1 MGRLGRFVVGHP
13 RMLLVASVI
22 FIALAGAFGA
32 GVADH
37 LSTGGFEDPASEST
51 RAAARIEEA
60 FGIADPDVV
69 LLVEARSGSVDD
81 REVRAAGLELTGA
94 LAAEDGVGRVD
105 SYWTLGGAPPLRSLD
120 GSKAMVLANLEGS
133 QNDKNEV
140 LEDLTPEYTGSTGA
154 IEVSVGGFA
163 EVFRQVTTQV
173 EKDLLRAEMIAIP
186 ILLILLLFVFRS
198 AVAASLPLGVGLVA
212 VLGTLL
218 ILRLVAAVTEV
229 SIFALNLTT
238 GMGLGLGID
247 YSLFIVS
254 RFREELALGKPVD
267 GAVVRTME
275 TAGRTV
281 LFSAI
286 AVAASMSALLLFPIV
301 FLKSF
306 AYAGIP
312 VVALAAAGATVTL
325 PALLTVIG
333 PRVDSLAI
341 RKKTG
346 AAAEGRAWHRIA
358 TFVMRRPIPIAAV
371 GIPILLFLGAPFLGV
386 EVGLPDDRVLPPGA
400 PGRVVSDEIRA
411 SFAGNE
417 AFALSVLAD
426 GVDAEQSRSEISTY
440 ATRLSRLGE
449 VARVDS
455 AVGSYVSG
463 QLLFRSELLEN
474 RLSAD
479 DATLLSVVLSPT
491 VETQSPEA
499 EAVVRRIR
507 AMDAPFPVEVTGASA
522 ALVDGKRVVL
532 ARFPLALALIGLVT
546 FVALFLLFG
555 SVLVPIKAVVLNLLS
570 LTATF
575 GAMVWVF
582 QEGHLSGALDFT
594 PTGTLILSNII
605 LMFCIAFGLSMDYE
619 VFLLSRIKEEH
630 DRTNDNEASVALGL
644 EKTGRIVTAAAVL
657 IAVVFVAM
665 ISSGVS
671 FIKMFGMGL
680 ALAVIMDATLV
691 RAALVPAFMKLMGSA
706 NWWAPPALRRIHE
719 RFGIHETV
727 VGGAESETA

>member
-1 MGRLGRFVVGHP
+1 MRRLGRFVIRQP
-13 RMLLVASVI
+13 RKLLVASVI
-22 FIALAGAFGA
+22 FIALAGVLGS
-32 GVADH
+32 GVVDH
-37 LSTGGFEDPASEST
+37 LSSGGFEDPDSEST

-69 LLVEARSGSVDD
+69 LLVSARSGSVDD
-81 REVRAAGLELTGA
+81 REVRAAGLALTRA
-94 LAAEDGVGRVD
+94 LEAEKGVGRVD
-105 SYWTLGGAPPLRSLD
+105 SYWSLGGAPPLRSLD
-120 GSKAMVLANLEGS
+120 GGKAMVLANLEGS
-133 QNDKNEV
+133 QNDKNE
-140 LEDLTPEYTGSTGA
+140 LLKKLTPEYTGSTDA
-154 IEVSVGGFA
+154 VRVSVGGFA

-173 EKDLLRAEMIAIP
+173 EEDLVRAEMIAIP
-186 ILLILLLFVFRS
+186 ILLILLLFVFGS

-218 ILRLVAAVTEV
+218 ILRLVASVTEV

-254 RFREELALGKPVD
+254 RFREELAHGKPVND
-267 GAVVRTME
+267 AVVRTVE

-281 LFSAI
+281 AFSAI

-312 VVALAAAGATVTL
+312 VVALAAVGATITL

-333 PRVDSLAI
+333 PRVESFSI

-346 AAAEGRAWHRIA
+346 AATEGRAWHRIA
-358 TFVMRRPIPIAAV
+358 TFVMLRPIPIATV
-371 GIPILLFLGAPFLGV
+371 GIAILLFLGSPFLGV

-400 PGRVVSDEIRA
+400 SGRIVSDQIRA
-411 SFAGNE
+411 DFAGNE

-426 GVDAEQSRSEISTY
+426 GIDVTESRGAISTY
-440 ATRLSRLGE
+440 ANRLSKLDG

-455 AVGSYVSG
+455 ATGSYVDG
-463 QLLFRSELLEN
+463 ELLFRSELLEN
-474 RLSAD
+474 RLAAE
-479 DATLLSVVLSPT
+479 DATFLSVVLNPK

-507 AMDAPFPVEVTGASA
+507 TMDSPFPVQVTGASA
-522 ALVDGKRVVL
+522 ALVDGKAVVL
-532 ARFPLALALIGLVT
+532 SRFPLALALIALVT
-546 FVALFLLFG
+546 FVTLFLLFG

-619 VFLLSRIKEEH
+619 VFLLSRVKEEH

-644 EKTGRIVTAAAVL
+644 EKTGRIVTAAAAL
-657 IAVVFVAM
+657 IAVVFIAM

-706 NWWAPPALRRIHE
+706 NWWAPPVLRRVHD
-719 RFGIHETV
+719 RFGIHEAA
-727 VGGAESETA
+727 VGGVES

>member
-1 MGRLGRFVVGHP
+1 MQRLGRFVVRHP
-13 RMLLVASVI
+13 RGLLIASAL
-22 FIALAGAFGA
+22 FILLAGGLGA

-51 RAAARIEEA
+51 RAAARIQEA

-69 LLVEARSGSVDD
+69 LLVEARTGSVDD
-81 REVRAAGLELTGA
+81 REVREAGIALTRS
-94 LAAEDGVGRVD
+94 LAREEGVGRVD
-105 SYWTLGGAPPLRSLD
+105 SYWSLGGAPPLRSLD
-120 GSKAMVLANLEGS
+120 GSKAMVLAHLEGS
-133 QNDKNEV
+133 QNDKNEL
-140 LEDLTPEYTGSTGA
+140 LEELTPEYTGSTDA
-154 IEVSVGGFA
+154 VKVSVGGFA

-173 EKDLLRAEMIAIP
+173 EEDLVLAEMIAIP
-186 ILLILLLFVFRS
+186 ILLLLLLFVFRS

-218 ILRLVAAVTEV
+218 ILRVVAAITEV

-254 RFREELALGKPVD
+254 RFREELGRGNSVD
-267 GAVVRTME
+267 DSVVRTVE

-312 VVALAAAGATVTL
+312 VVALASAGAIITL
-325 PALLTVIG
+325 PALLSVIG
-333 PRVDSLAI
+333 PRIDSFSI

-358 TFVMRRPIPIAAV
+358 TFVMRRPLPIATL
-371 GIPILLFLGAPFLGV
+371 GIAILLFLGAPFLGV

-400 PGRVVSDEIRA
+400 SGRIVSDQIRA
-411 SFAGNE
+411 DFAGNE

-426 GVDAEQSRSEISTY
+426 GVDVSESREAISTY
-440 ATRLSRLGE
+440 AGRLSNLKG

-455 AVGSYVSG
+455 AVGSYVDG
-463 QLLFRSELLEN
+463 EVLFRSELLAN
-474 RLSAD
+474 RFSAN
-479 DATLLSVVLSPT
+479 DATFLSVVLRPSI
-491 VETQSPEA
+491 ETQSPEA
-499 EAVVRRIR
+499 EAVVKRIR
-507 AMDAPFPVEVTGASA
+507 TMDAPFEVQVTGASA
-522 ALVDGKRVVL
+522 ALVDGKSVVL
-532 ARFPLALALIGLVT
+532 SRFPFALALIGLVT
-546 FVALFLLFG
+546 FVTLFLLFG

-630 DRTNDNEASVALGL
+630 DRTYDNEASVALGL
-644 EKTGRIVTAAAVL
+644 EKTGRIVTAAAAL

-665 ISSGVS
+665 LSSGVS

-706 NWWAPPALRRIHE
+706 NWWAPPALRRVHE
-719 RFGIHETV
+719 RFGIREAA
-727 VGGAESETA
+727 VGGVER

>member
-1 MGRLGRFVVGHP
+1 MERLGRFVSLHP
-13 RMLLVASVI
+13 RMLLVVSAL
-22 FIALAGAFGA
+22 FIAAAGVLGA

-51 RAAARIEEA
+51 RAAARIEQA

-81 REVRAAGLELTGA
+81 AQVSEAGRALTRA
-94 LAAEDGVGRVD
+94 LAAEEGVGRVD
-105 SYWTLGGAPPLRSLD
+105 SYWSLGNAPPLRSFD
-120 GSKAMVLANLEGS
+120 GSKAMVLANLEGT
-133 QNDKNEV
+133 QNDKNHV
-140 LEDLTPEYTGSTGA
+140 LEELTPKYTGSSDA

-173 EKDLLRAEMIAIP
+173 EKDLVRAEMIAIP
-186 ILLILLLFVFRS
+186 ILLLLLLFVFRS

-212 VLGTLL
+212 VVGTLFV
-218 ILRLVAAVTEV
+218 LRLVAAVTEV

-254 RFREELALGKPVD
+254 RFREELSGGRPVND
-267 GAVVRTME
+267 AVVRTVA

-281 LFSAI
+281 MFSAI

-312 VVALAAAGATVTL
+312 VVALASIGATVTL
-325 PALLTVIG
+325 PALLTVLG
-333 PRVDSLAI
+333 PRIDAWSI
-341 RKKTG
+341 RKRG
-346 AAAEGRAWHRIA
+346 SAAAEGRAWHRIA
-358 TFVMRRPIPIAAV
+358 TFVMRRPLPIAAV
-371 GIPILLFLGAPFLGV
+371 GIAILLFLGAPFLGV

-400 PGRVVSDEIRA
+400 AGRIVSDEIRA
-411 SFAGNE
+411 DFAGNE

-426 GVDAEQSRSEISTY
+426 GVHADESREEITSY
-440 ATRLSRLGE
+440 ATSLARLEG

-455 AVGSYVSG
+455 PAGSFVAG
-463 QLLFRSELLEN
+463 ELLFESPLLEE
-474 RLSAD
+474 RLTAK

-499 EAVVRRIR
+499 EAIVARIR
-507 AMDAPFPVEVTGASA
+507 TMDAPFPVQVTGASA
-522 ALVDGKRVVL
+522 TLVDGKAVVL
-532 ARFPLALALIGLVT
+532 SRFPFALALIATVTLVT
-546 FVALFLLFG
+546 LFLLFG
-555 SVLVPIKAVVLNLLS
+555 SVLVPIKALVLNLLS

-582 QEGHLSGALDFT
+582 QEGHLAGLLDFT
-594 PTGTLILSNII
+594 PTGTLVLSNII

-630 DRTNDNEASVALGL
+630 DRTGDNESAVAIGL
-644 EKTGRIVTAAAVL
+644 ERTGRIVTAAAAL
-657 IAVVFVAM
+657 IAVVFIAM

-671 FIKMFGMGL
+671 FIKLFGMGL

-706 NWWAPPALRRIHE
+706 NWWAPPALARVHE
-719 RFGIHETV
+719 RFGIREATA
-727 VGGAESETA
+727 GGVDR

>member
-1 MGRLGRFVVGHP
+1 MERLGRFVSLHP
-13 RMLLVASVI
+13 RMLLVASAL
-22 FIALAGAFGA
+22 FIAAAGILGA

-69 LLVEARSGSVDD
+69 LLVEARTGSVDD
-81 REVRAAGLELTGA
+81 AEVAAAGRALTRALGA
-94 LAAEDGVGRVD
+94 EEGVARVD
-105 SYWTLGGAPPLRSLD
+105 SYWSLGGAPPLRSLD
-120 GSKAMVLANLEGS
+120 GSKAMVLANLDGS
-133 QNDKNEV
+133 QNDKNHL
-140 LEDLTPEYTGSTGA
+140 LEDLTPKYTGSADA

-173 EKDLLRAEMIAIP
+173 EKDLVRAEIIAIP

-198 AVAASLPLGVGLVA
+198 VVAASLPLGVGLVA
-212 VLGTLL
+212 VVGTLF
-218 ILRLVAAVTEV
+218 ILRLVATVTEV

-254 RFREELALGKPVD
+254 RFREELGSGKSVD
-267 GAVVRTME
+267 DAVITTVS

-312 VVALAAAGATVTL
+312 VVALAAVGATVTL
-325 PALLTVIG
+325 PALLKLLG
-333 PRVDSLAI
+333 PRIDSWSI
-341 RKKTG
+341 RKRKG
-346 AAAEGRAWHRIA
+346 SADAEGRVWHRIA
-358 TFVMRRPIPIAAV
+358 TIVMRRPIPVAAV
-371 GIPILLFLGAPFLGV
+371 GVAILLFLGAPFLGV

-400 PGRVVSDEIRA
+400 PGRIVSDEIRA
-411 SFAGNE
+411 DFAGNE

-426 GVDAEQSRSEISTY
+426 GVDARESRSEITSY
-440 ATRLSRLGE
+440 ATSLSQLDG

-455 AVGSYVSG
+455 ATGSYVG
-463 QLLFRSELLEN
+463 GELLFQSPLLAD
-474 RLSAD
+474 RLTAD
-479 DATLLSVVLSPT
+479 EATFLSVVLSPT

-507 AMDAPFPVEVTGASA
+507 NMESPFPVQVTGASA
-522 ALVDGKRVVL
+522 TLVDGKAVVL
-532 ARFPLALALIGLVT
+532 SRFPFALALIGLVT
-546 FVALFLLFG
+546 LVTLFLLFG
-555 SVLVPIKAVVLNLLS
+555 SVLVPIKALVLNLLS

-582 QEGHLSGALDFT
+582 QEGHLAGLLDFT
-594 PTGTLILSNII
+594 PTGTLVLSNII

-630 DRTNDNEASVALGL
+630 DRTGDNESSVAIGL
-644 EKTGRIVTAAAVL
+644 ERTGRIVTAAAVL

-665 ISSGVS
+665 LSSGVA
-671 FIKMFGMGL
+671 FIKLFGMGL

-706 NWWAPPALRRIHE
+706 NWWAPPALRRVHE
-719 RFGIHETV
+719 RFGIREATA
-727 VGGAESETA
+727 GGVES

>member
-1 MGRLGRFVVGHP
+1 MERLGRFVTRHP
-13 RMLLVASVI
+13 RALLVASAL
-22 FIALAGAFGA
+22 FIAAAGALGA

-51 RAAARIEEA
+51 RAAARIERV

-69 LLVEARSGSVDD
+69 LVVHARSGSVDD
-81 REVRAAGLELTGA
+81 PAVQRAGSALTQA
-94 LAAEDGVGRVD
+94 LAGEKGVGRVD
-105 SYWTLGGAPPLRSLD
+105 SYWSLGGAPPLRSFD
-120 GSKAMVLANLEGS
+120 GSKAMVLAHLEGS
-133 QNDKNEV
+133 QNDKNHL
-140 LEDLTPEYTGSTGA
+140 LETLTPKYTGSSGA
-154 IEVSVGGFA
+154 IQVSVGGFA

-173 EKDLLRAEMIAIP
+173 EKDLVRAELIAVP
-186 ILLILLLFVFRS
+186 ILLLLLLFVFRS
-198 AVAASLPLGVGLVA
+198 AVAAALPLGVGLVA
-212 VLGTLL
+212 VVGTLL

-254 RFREELALGKPVD
+254 RFREELGRGRPVD
-267 GAVVRTME
+267 DAVVRTVA

-312 VVALAAAGATVTL
+312 VVALASLGAIVTL
-325 PALLTVIG
+325 PSLLTLIG
-333 PRVDSLAI
+333 PRIDSFSI
-341 RKKTG
+341 RKKG
-346 AAAEGRAWHRIA
+346 SGAAEGRAWHRIA
-358 TFVMRRPIPIAAV
+358 TFVMRRPLPIAAG
-371 GIPILLFLGAPFLGV
+371 GIVILLFLGAPFLGV

-400 PGRVVSDEIRA
+400 AGRLVSDDIRA

-426 GVDAEQSRSEISTY
+426 GVDAGESRAELTAY
-440 ATRLSRLGE
+440 AETLSRMSGI
-449 VARVDS
+449 ARVDS
-455 AVGSYVSG
+455 ATGSYVG
-463 QLLFRSELLEN
+463 GKLLFESDLLSE
-474 RLSAD
+474 RFSAD
-479 DATLLSVVLSPT
+479 DATFLSVVLSPSI
-491 VETQSPEA
+491 ETQSPEA
-499 EAVVRRIR
+499 EAIVARIR
-507 AMDAPFPVEVTGASA
+507 AMESPFPIQVAGASA
-522 ALVDGKRVVL
+522 TLVDGKAVVL
-532 ARFPLALALIGLVT
+532 SRFPFALGLIGLVT
-546 FVALFLLFG
+546 LVTLFLLFG
-555 SVLVPIKAVVLNLLS
+555 SVLVPIKALVLNLLS

-582 QEGHLSGALDFT
+582 QEGHLAGALDFT
-594 PTGTLILSNII
+594 PTGTLVLSNII

-630 DRTNDNEASVALGL
+630 DRTGDNESSVALGL
-644 EKTGRIVTAAAVL
+644 ERTGRIVTAAAAL

-665 ISSGVS
+665 LSSGVS
-671 FIKMFGMGL
+671 FIKLFGMGL

-706 NWWAPPALRRIHE
+706 NWWAPPALRRVHE
-719 RFGIHETV
+719 RFGIREATA
-727 VGGAESETA
+727 GGVES

>member
-1 MGRLGRFVVGHP
+1 MRRLGLFVVRHP
-13 RMLLVASVI
+13 SKVLIVSGV
-22 FIALAGAFGA
+22 FVALAGALGA
-32 GVADH
+32 GVAEH

-60 FGIADPDVV
+60 FGVSDPDVV
-69 LLVEARSGSVDD
+69 LLVAARAGSVDD
-81 REVRAAGLELTGA
+81 PEVSRAGLALTRELAHET
-94 LAAEDGVGRVD
+94 GVGRVD
-105 SYWTLGGAPPLRSLD
+105 SYWSLGGAPPLRSLD
-120 GSKAMVLANLEGS
+120 GSKAMVLAQLEGS
-133 QNDKNEV
+133 QNDKNDV
-140 LEDLTPEYTGSTGA
+140 LEEVAPKYTGSTDA
-154 IEVSVGGFA
+154 VDVSVGGFA

-173 EKDLLRAEMIAIP
+173 EKDLVRAEMIAIP

-218 ILRLVAAVTEV
+218 ILRLVAAITEV

-254 RFREELALGKPVD
+254 RFREELALGKPVED
-267 GAVVRTME
+267 AVVRTVE

-281 LFSAI
+281 LFSGI
-286 AVAASMSALLLFPIV
+286 AVAASMAALLLFPIV

-312 VVALAAAGATVTL
+312 VVALAAAGATITL
-325 PALLTVIG
+325 PALLALLG
-333 PRVDSLAI
+333 PRVDALSI
-341 RKKTG
+341 RKKKG
-346 AAAEGRAWHRIA
+346 ASTEGRAWHQIA
-358 TFVMRRPIPIAAV
+358 TFVMRRPIPVATAGV
-371 GIPILLFLGAPFLGV
+371 TILLLLGSPFLGV
-386 EVGLPDDRVLPPGA
+386 ELGLPDDRVLPPET
-400 PGRVVSDEIRA
+400 PGRVVSDQIRA
-411 SFAGNE
+411 DFAGNE

-426 GVDAEQSRSEISTY
+426 DVDPQQSQPAISSY
-440 ATRLSRLGE
+440 AAKLSRFQG

-455 AVGSYVSG
+455 ATGSYVG
-463 QLLFRSELLEN
+463 GALLFESDVLKDRFT
-474 RLSAD
+474 AD
-479 DATLLSVVLSPT
+479 DATFFSVVLSPT

-499 EAVVRRIR
+499 EAIVKRIL
-507 AMDAPFPVEVTGASA
+507 ASDAPFPIEVSGASA
-522 ALVDGKRVVL
+522 ALVDGKHVVL
-532 ARFPLALALIGLVT
+532 SRFPFALALIGLVT
-546 FVALFLLFG
+546 FVTLFLLFG
-555 SVLVPIKAVVLNLLS
+555 SVLVPIKALVLNLLS

-582 QEGHLSGALDFT
+582 QEGHLAGLLDFT
-594 PTGTLILSNII
+594 PTGTLVLSNII

-630 DRTNDNEASVALGL
+630 DRTGDNETSVALGL
-644 EKTGRIVTAAAVL
+644 ERTGRIVTAAAAL
-657 IAVVFVAM
+657 IAVVFLAM

-671 FIKMFGMGL
+671 FIKLFGLGL

-706 NWWAPPALRRIHE
+706 NWWAPPVLRRVHE
-719 RFGIHETV
+719 RFGIREAT
-727 VGGAESETA
+727 VGGVDS